1 MQQHKYKDENWETG
15 RDKINRYRV
24 LETGGWTEKRPRSQ
38 RKLKEKQKRQ
48 KFWNTDSETDEVE

>member
-24 LETGGWTEKRPRSQ
+24 METEGWTEKRPRSQ

-48 KFWNTDSETDEVE
+48 ILEHRFRNR

>member
-24 LETGGWTEKRPRSQ
+24 LETGVDRKEAKEPKEIEREAEKTEILEHRFRN
-38 RKLKEKQKRQ
+38 R
-48 KFWNTDSETDEVE
+48 